1 MAPTK
6 LSENRS
12 NWNKPIIGLAGG
24 IGSGKTAIARMLE
37 TLGGC
42 VIDFDRLAH
51 AELSEP
57 DVLKTLL
64 GWWGSSVVS
73 PEGDV
78 DRAAIADI
86 VFNDPAQL
94 QRLED
99 LLYPR
104 LMQRSEVLLAAAEA
118 EPIVKAMVLDAPKLF
133 EAGLDRLC
141 DSVIFVD
148 TQMSD
153 RLHHVEQNRGWSE
166 QELIRRENR
175 QTPLDQ
181 KRASADYVIVNHA
194 GLDELREQ
202 VERVFSSVLNS
213 FKK

>member
-1 MAPTK
+1 M
-6 LSENRS
+6 
-12 NWNKPIIGLAGG
+12 
-24 IGSGKTAIARMLE
+24 
-37 TLGGC
+37 
-42 VIDFDRLAH
+42 
-51 AELSEP
+51 
-57 DVLKTLL
+57 
-64 GWWGSSVVS
+64 
-73 PEGDV
+73 
-78 DRAAIADI
+78 
-86 VFNDPAQL
+86 VFGDPAQL

-104 LMQRSEVLLAAAEA
+104 LMKRSEVLIAAADA

-148 TQMSD
+148 TLMST
-153 RLHHVEQNRGWSE
+153 RVRRVEQNRGWSE
-166 QELIRRENR
+166 RELIRRENR

-181 KRASADYVIVNHA
+181 KRANADYVIVNHA

-213 FKK
+213 FKR

>member
-1 MAPTK
+1 M
-6 LSENRS
+6 SENRS

-24 IGSGKTAIARMLE
+24 IGSGKTAVARMLE
-37 TLGGC
+37 PLGGR

-57 DVLKTLL
+57 DVLETLL
-64 GWWGSSVVS
+64 LWWGASVVS
-73 PEGDV
+73 PGGDV
-78 DRAAIADI
+78 DRGAIADI

-104 LMQRSEVLLAAAEA
+104 LMKRSEVLLADADA
-118 EPIVKAMVLDAPKLF
+118 EPGVKAMVLDAPKLF

-148 TQMSD
+148 TLMSD
-153 RLHHVEQNRGWSE
+153 RLRRVEQNRGWSE
-166 QELIRRENR
+166 LELIRRENR

-181 KRASADYVIVNHA
+181 KRANADYVIVNHA

-202 VERVFSSVLNS
+202 VVRVFSSVLNS

>member
-37 TLGGC
+37 TLGGR

-64 GWWGSSVVS
+64 DWWGTSIVS
-73 PEGDV
+73 PGGDV
-78 DRAAIADI
+78 DRGAIADI

-118 EPIVKAMVLDAPKLF
+118 EPMVKAMVFDAPKLF

-148 TQMSD
+148 TLMSD
-153 RLHHVEQNRGWSE
+153 RLHHVEKNRGWSE
-166 QELIRRENR
+166 RELIRRENQ

-202 VERVFSSVLNS
+202 VKRVFSSVLNS

>member
-1 MAPTK
+1 

-24 IGSGKTAIARMLE
+24 IGSGKTAVARMLE
-37 TLGGC
+37 PLGGR

-57 DVLKTLL
+57 DVLETLL
-64 GWWGSSVVS
+64 LWWGASVVS
-73 PEGDV
+73 PGGDV
-78 DRAAIADI
+78 DRGAIADI

-104 LMQRSEVLLAAAEA
+104 LMKRSEVLLADADA
-118 EPIVKAMVLDAPKLF
+118 EPGVKAMVLDAPKLF

-148 TQMSD
+148 TLMSD
-153 RLHHVEQNRGWSE
+153 RLRRVEQNRGWSE
-166 QELIRRENR
+166 LELIRRENR

-181 KRASADYVIVNHA
+181 KRANADYVIVNHA

-202 VERVFSSVLNS
+202 VVRVFSSVLNS

>member
-1 MAPTK
+1 
-6 LSENRS
+6 
-12 NWNKPIIGLAGG
+12 
-24 IGSGKTAIARMLE
+24 MLE
-37 TLGGC
+37 SLGGR

-57 DVLKTLL
+57 DILETLL

-73 PEGDV
+73 PDGEV
-78 DRAAIADI
+78 DRGAIASI
-86 VFNDPAQL
+86 VFDDPTQL

-104 LMQRSEVLLAAAEA
+104 LMRRSEVLLAAADA
-118 EPIVKAMVLDAPKLF
+118 EPIVKAIVLDAPKLF
-133 EAGLDRLC
+133 EAGLDKLC

-148 TQMSD
+148 ALVSD
-153 RLHHVEQNRGWSE
+153 RLRRVEQNRGWNE

-175 QTPLDQ
+175 QTPLDP
-181 KRASADYVIVNHA
+181 KRANADYVIVNHA

>member
-1 MAPTK
+1 M
-6 LSENRS
+6 SENRS

-24 IGSGKTAIARMLE
+24 IGSGKTTVARMLE
-37 TLGGC
+37 TLGGR

-51 AELSEP
+51 TELGKP

-64 GWWGSSVVS
+64 DWWGSSIVS
-73 PEGDV
+73 PVGDV
-78 DRAAIADI
+78 DRGAIAEI
-86 VFNDPAQL
+86 VFGDPAQL
-94 QRLED
+94 QRLEE

-104 LMQRSEVLLAAAEA
+104 LMQLSEVLLAAADA

-148 TQMSD
+148 TLMRD

-166 QELIRRENR
+166 RELIRRENR

-181 KRASADYVIVNHA
+181 KRALADYVIVNHA
-194 GLDELREQ
+194 GLDELRGQ
-202 VERVFSSVLNS
+202 VERVFSSVLDS